1 METEEVLGKHAVIS
15 IGKIRDSEA
24 AAFQKTVREINAIP
38 LIGKYPFFIVKPYGM
53 NRVDEIIGYL
63 KEQGIVILEH
73 TVIRNWAEFSLLL
86 YADYAGKKGNG
97 GALFRIA
104 RNRAF
109 RRFEGK
115 RGLCLRIEKEV
126 PLGKIYRIKS
136 DLRRWFGE
144 ERRVMAYD
152 GKTFTLHANVIHS
165 IDQKDLEWTN
175 KVVNYLMNRKR
186 R

>member
-1 METEEVLGKHAVIS
+1 MHAIS

-24 AAFQKTVREINAIP
+24 AAFQKTVRDINAIP
-38 LIGKYPFFIVKPYGM
+38 LIEKYPFFIVKPYGM

-63 KEQGIVILEH
+63 KDQGIVILEH

-104 RNRAF
+104 RTRAF

-152 GKTFTLHANVIHS
+152 GKTLLFMRMSFIPST
-165 IDQKDLEWTN
+165 
-175 KVVNYLMNRKR
+175 RKTWSGQTR
-186 R
+186 S